1 MKEATMKHLRSTSGL
16 ALLAVVVLG
25 ACSKEAPPPPAPA
38 PRAAPVTLAPTP
50 APFRVTSAD
59 LGKSIGDDKRIKD
72 AATTFGPHDTIYVAV
87 SSEGAS
93 PKATLKA
100 RWTFGTKGTL
110 VNEETRD
117 IAPTGPAVTEFHI
130 SKPSGWPVG
139 KYTLEVS
146 VDGSPVAT
154 KEVLVQK

>member
-1 MKEATMKHLRSTSGL
+1 MRHIRFTTSL

-25 ACSKEAPPPPAPA
+25 ACSKKEAPPPP
-38 PRAAPVTLAPTP
+38 PTP
-50 APFRVTSAD
+50 VPATPVPTPVPFKVTSVD

-72 AATTFGPHDTIYVAV
+72 AATTFGRHDTIYAAI
-87 SSEGAS
+87 SSEGVS

-100 RWTFGTKGTL
+100 KWTFGAKGTL

-130 SKPSGWPVG
+130 TKPSGWPVG

-146 VDGSPVAT
+146 ADGSPAAT
-154 KEVLVQK
+154 KEFEVQK